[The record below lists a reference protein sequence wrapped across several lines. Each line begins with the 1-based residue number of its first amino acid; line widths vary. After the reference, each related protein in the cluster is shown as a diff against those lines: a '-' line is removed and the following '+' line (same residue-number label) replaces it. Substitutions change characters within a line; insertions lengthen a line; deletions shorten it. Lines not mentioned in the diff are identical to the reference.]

1 MVTNLSLQSSLVNQ
15 FISEMRDVNKQQ
27 DRLRF
32 RINIERLGE
41 ILAYEI
47 SRKLSYENK
56 LVTTPLGKIEV
67 PVLKQQP
74 VVGTILRAG
83 LPLHQG
89 ILNFFDQ
96 ADNAFMSAYRKHKAD
111 GGFDIELGYL
121 ASADMNGRPLIIAD
135 PMLATGRSMVETL
148 KLVLKQFTPSEIH
161 IACIIA
167 SDEGIRY
174 AKEFLPNAHIWA
186 ATIDRE
192 LNADAYIV
200 PGLGDAGDLAFGD
213 KMQH

>member
-1 MVTNLSLQSSLVNQ
+1 MITNLSLKSSLVNQ
-15 FISEMRDVNKQQ
+15 FISEMRDINRQQ

-32 RINIERLGE
+32 RKNIERLGE

-47 SRKLSYENK
+47 SQHLEYEPR
-56 LVTTPLGKIEV
+56 LVTTPLGKIDV

-74 VVGTILRAG
+74 VIGTILRAG

-89 ILNFFDQ
+89 ILNYFDQ
-96 ADNAFMSAYRKHKAD
+96 ADNAFMSAYRKHKDD

-121 ASADMNGRPLIIAD
+121 ASADMNNRPLIIAD
-135 PMLATGRSMVETL
+135 PMLATGRSMVETI
-148 KLVLKQFTPSEIH
+148 KLVLQQFTPSVIH
-161 IACIIA
+161 IACVIA
-167 SDEGIRY
+167 SNEGIRY
-174 AKEFLPNAHIWA
+174 ALEHLPGAHIWA
-186 ATIDRE
+186 ATIDKE
-192 LNADAYIV
+192 LNADSYIV